1 MQRTPSGSKER
12 NKEQIK
18 NNSNKWLKQLKHYAA
33 AAAASQSYVR
43 KRRML
48 KNESV

>member
-18 NNSNKWLKQLKHYAA
+18 DNSNKWLKQLKHY

>member
-33 AAAASQSYVR
+33 AAASQSYVR